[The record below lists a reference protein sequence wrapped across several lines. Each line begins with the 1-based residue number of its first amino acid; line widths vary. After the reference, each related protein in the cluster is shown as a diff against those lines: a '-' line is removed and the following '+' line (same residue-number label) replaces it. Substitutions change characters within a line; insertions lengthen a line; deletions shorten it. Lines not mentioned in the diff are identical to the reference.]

1 MSDSENRA
9 FVNSS
14 LMLLLV
20 FGVLAVLVGLS
31 FAVGGGGM
39 MGGAMGLGM
48 LFLLLPLVLLIW
60 LVLAFSDRRE
70 TQRPQPPF
78 RPGSYGEYPLQILDR
93 KYASGELTYQEYVTL
108 RDEIVRKHG
117 IEPDEAR

>member
-14 LMLLLV
+14 LLLLLV

-31 FAVGGGGM
+31 FVVGGGGM

-70 TQRPQPPF
+70 AQRPQPPF
-78 RPGSYGEYPLQILDR
+78 RPGGYGEYPLQILDR